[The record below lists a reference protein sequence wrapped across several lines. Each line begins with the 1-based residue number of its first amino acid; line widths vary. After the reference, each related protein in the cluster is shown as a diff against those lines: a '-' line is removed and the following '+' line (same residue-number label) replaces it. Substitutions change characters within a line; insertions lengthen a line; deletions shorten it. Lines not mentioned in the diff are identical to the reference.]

1 MEEVKLKI
9 QRKYKNTLYVVL
21 NKKSI
26 TTTSESFSIGPY
38 NTNNVAKIIFEILKN
53 TVFNDKELKIL
64 EDGLEYYGHK
74 ILTIPILIDLFE
86 KYENPEDTEK
96 LINEFAKLIQE
107 KVNEA
112 SEKIRQID
120 SIVQKEYEVTIKVPN
135 QRRW

>member
-1 MEEVKLKI
+1 MKEVKLKI
-9 QRKYKNTLYVVL
+9 QRKYKNTLYIVL

-135 QRRW
+135 QRR

>member
-135 QRRW
+135 QRR